1 MQLLNRQI
9 ESKIEV
15 QSKSKSKSKSKAEN
29 NRLVLSFP
37 AILFFSGLLLYASAC
52 SAKPLAKKAGFGG
65 VIGLNAGAIVS
76 QSQLSVGDDN
86 AQISDLNNSKNSLAP
101 TETTVLPFPF
111 FRADYTFTDLTTQ
124 IFFGQSKSNIL
135 NSALQYE
142 LGITHQF
149 SNGQALTLAYIPH
162 IPLLKD
168 AWADPYLTGAPRQ
181 ETDVDSSAVRL
192 AYRFKP
198 LTVKYAYGFYNLD
211 DEQSGNSASLGGGQC
226 DGQNCTAQEQAL
238 LDRNSRY
245 QRVTVDSFVPLGSG
259 IFTTPRAYYGRS
271 DADGD
276 SQSFI
281 EYHYSLSVFTS
292 FGPHFISL
300 QGAYTDREYEEAN
313 PIFSQLQQDA
323 VTRYMFI
330 YSYDQPFRLANSK
343 LNILYQHKT
352 LDSNIKFFDSQQ
364 QFVSLGISYNF

>member
-1 MQLLNRQI
+1 MQLLSRQI

-15 QSKSKSKSKSKAEN
+15 QSKSKTEN
-29 NRLVLSFP
+29 NRLVFSFP
-37 AILFFSGLLLYASAC
+37 AILFCSGLLLYAGAC

-76 QSQLSVGDDN
+76 QSQLSVADDN
-86 AQISDLNNSKNSLAP
+86 AQIADLNSAAP
-101 TETTVLPFPF
+101 TETKVLPFPF

-149 SNGQALTLAYIPH
+149 SDWQALTLAYIPH
-162 IPLLKD
+162 IPLLKET
-168 AWADPYLTGAPRQ
+168 WADPYLTGSPRQ
-181 ETDVDSSAVRL
+181 ETDVDSRAVRL

-198 LTVKYAYGFYNLD
+198 LTIKYAYGFYSLD
-211 DEQSGNSASLGGGQC
+211 DEQSGNSASLGDDPLNRGQC
-226 DGQNCTAQEQAL
+226 DGRNCTAQEQAL
-238 LDRNSRY
+238 LNRNSHY
-245 QRVTVDSFVPLGSG
+245 QRVTVDGFMPLGYG
-259 IFTTPRAYYGRS
+259 VFTKPSVYYGRS